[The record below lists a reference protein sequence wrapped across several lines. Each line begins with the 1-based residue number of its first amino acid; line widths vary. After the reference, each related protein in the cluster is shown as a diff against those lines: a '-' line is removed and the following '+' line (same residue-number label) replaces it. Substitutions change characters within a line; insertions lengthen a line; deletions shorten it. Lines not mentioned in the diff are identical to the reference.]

1 MTWTE
6 SVSASFRARHDVD
19 DADDAHQVLLSL
31 ERARERLRPTFPRAP
46 GEVTVVLHGG
56 PVGLTLSHPL
66 MPVIWLATA
75 PAARRYVA
83 GWAGREELHML
94 APSVLRARAS
104 NVTGSR
110 EMLALT
116 GACLYARLVIGQANP
131 DLQRVMTP
139 IRMRREL
146 RWAWLVEGSARW
158 YGGQTAHARPAIARR
173 LREGSGMRSIRFPP
187 GPRDAPLLGG
197 TVLELLAAERGEPAV
212 ARLCQRL
219 PRTSAQA
226 ALAQAFGGGSA
237 KALEQRWRT
246 RLQDAAAAG

>member
-1 MTWTE
+1 M
-6 SVSASFRARHDVD
+6 
-19 DADDAHQVLLSL
+19 LLSL
-31 ERARERLRPTFPRAP
+31 ERARERLRPTFPQAP
-46 GEVTVVLHGG
+46 GEVTVVLHGS
-56 PVGLTLSHPL
+56 PIGLALSHPL
-66 MPVIWLATA
+66 VPVIWLGTA

-116 GACLYARLVIGQANP
+116 GACLYARLVIRRTNP
-131 DLQRVMTP
+131 DLQRVMGL
-139 IRMRREL
+139 IRAGREL
-146 RWAWLVEGSARW
+146 RWAWLVEGGARW

-173 LREGSGMRSIRFPP
+173 LREGGGMRSISFPP

-197 TVLELLAAERGEPAV
+197 TVLELLAAEQGEPAV

-219 PRTSAQA
+219 PRAGAQA
-226 ALAQAFGGGSA
+226 ALVQAFGGGSG
-237 KALEQRWRT
+237 KALEQRWRA
-246 RLQDAAAAG
+246 RLTEAAAAT

>member
-1 MTWTE
+1 
-6 SVSASFRARHDVD
+6 
-19 DADDAHQVLLSL
+19 VLLSL

-56 PVGLTLSHPL
+56 PVGLALSHPVI
-66 MPVIWLATA
+66 PVIWLATA

-94 APSVLRARAS
+94 TPAVLRARAS

-116 GACLYARLVIGQANP
+116 AACLYARLVISQANP
-131 DLQRVMTP
+131 DLHRVMRL
-139 IRMRREL
+139 IRVRREL
-146 RWAWLVEGSARW
+146 RWAWLVEGGARW

-173 LREGSGMRSIRFPP
+173 LREGSGMRSISFPP

-219 PRTSAQA
+219 PRTSARA
-226 ALAQAFGGGSA
+226 ALVQSFGGGSA
-237 KALEQRWRT
+237 KALEQRWREH
-246 RLQDAAAAG
+246 LADAAAAT